1 MVALPL
7 VALPVSSAPAQVT
20 FGGQIRPRYEFRDPV
35 GIGNDAFT
43 SMRVRVNLAAALEKN
58 VRAFIQLQ
66 DVRVF
71 GEESNTLTDFQADNL
86 DLHQGYIEVSR
97 EGSVT
102 LSARAG
108 RQELLFGGE
117 RLIGPV
123 GWTQQGRSFDGLR
136 LGAAT
141 GWGKIDLIAMQLADA
156 GQAAH
161 DHDAELL
168 GGYALLN
175 EAGPGSLEVYG
186 LLDHVAGDTLTDP
199 ETNQTTVGARW
210 LGQTGVVSYRAEGS
224 YQMGT
229 RAGVDLSAFMFGAR
243 LGATFADGKAGLT
256 AWYDYLSGDDDLS
269 DNKVKSFSTLYATN
283 HKFYGF
289 ADFFLNIPV
298 HTGGGG
304 LQDVAVKAFVAPITD
319 VRVAVDAHKFSL
331 VEQGTRS
338 SKDLGNEIDVTAMY
352 RYSANLRV
360 TAGWSYIFKGQAL
373 EDLGRLT
380 EDMKFAYLMLT
391 ASY

>member
-1 MVALPL
+1 
-7 VALPVSSAPAQVT
+7 
-20 FGGQIRPRYEFRDPV
+20 
-35 GIGNDAFT
+35 
-43 SMRVRVNLAAALEKN
+43 
-58 VRAFIQLQ
+58 
-66 DVRVF
+66 
-71 GEESNTLTDFQADNL
+71 
-86 DLHQGYIEVSR
+86 
-97 EGSVT
+97 
-102 LSARAG
+102 
-108 RQELLFGGE
+108 
-117 RLIGPV
+117 
-123 GWTQQGRSFDGLR
+123 
-136 LGAAT
+136 
-141 GWGKIDLIAMQLADA
+141 
-156 GQAAH
+156 
-161 DHDAELL
+161 
-168 GGYALLN
+168 
-175 EAGPGSLEVYG
+175 
-186 LLDHVAGDTLTDP
+186 
-199 ETNQTTVGARW
+199 
-210 LGQTGVVSYRAEGS
+210 
-224 YQMGT
+224 
-229 RAGVDLSAFMFGAR
+229 
-243 LGATFADGKAGLT
+243 
-256 AWYDYLSGDDDLS
+256 